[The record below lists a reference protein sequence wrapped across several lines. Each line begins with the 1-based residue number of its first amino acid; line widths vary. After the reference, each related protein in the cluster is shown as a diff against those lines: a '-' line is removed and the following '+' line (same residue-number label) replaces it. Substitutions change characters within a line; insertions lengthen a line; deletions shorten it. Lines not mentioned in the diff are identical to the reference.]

1 MHHHSFTTRST
12 VRQALVF
19 AAVLAAL
26 AVAAPLANAARSHTL
41 ACQEDPGHWVSVT
54 DEQGVST
61 LTLVGG
67 TVCTQAVT
75 GPNCS
80 PASQRS
86 PYPGWVQVTDEI
98 GVPTLY
104 KIGYEPTS
112 ALCVQTTTAETNTDP
127 MATTSP
133 QSTWPPM
140 KSPYAGWVVV
150 FDDQGV
156 PTLEPMSQ
164 VR

>member
-1 MHHHSFTTRST
+1 M
-12 VRQALVF
+12 Q
-19 AAVLAAL
+19 
-26 AVAAPLANAARSHTL
+26 
-41 ACQEDPGHWVSVT
+41 VSVT
-54 DEQGVST
+54 DEQGVPT

-86 PYPGWVQVTDEI
+86 PYAGWVQVTDEI

-112 ALCVQTTTAETNTDP
+112 TEPCVQTTAAETNAGP
-127 MATTSP
+127 MGSTSP
-133 QSTWPPM
+133 QSSWPPM
-140 KSPYAGWVVV
+140 KSPYPGWVVV
-150 FDDQGV
+150 FDEQGV
-156 PTLEPMSQ
+156 PTLEPIS
-164 VR
+164 RFR